1 MYKHE
6 QKTCP
11 RCHTVFECK
20 TGSIELCQCQT
31 VILDEAQLD
40 YIHAR
45 YDDCLCA
52 ACLAELRSESN
63 IQVFQARLSTLLAR

>member
-1 MYKHE
+1 MQKHE

-11 RCHTVFECK
+11 HCQSIFECK
-20 TGSIELCQCQT
+20 TGSIEQCQCQT
-31 VILDEAQLD
+31 VSLDEAQLD

-52 ACLAELRSESN
+52 ACLAELRTESN
-63 IQVFQARLSTLLAR
+63 LQTHQILLAALLGR

>member
-1 MYKHE
+1 MQKHE

-11 RCHTVFECK
+11 RCQSVFECK
-20 TGSIELCQCQT
+20 TGSIEQCQCQT
-31 VILDEAQLD
+31 VNLAEAQLG

-52 ACLAELRSESN
+52 DCLEALRRECN
-63 IQVFQARLSTLLAR
+63 LQAFDRRLHALLSR